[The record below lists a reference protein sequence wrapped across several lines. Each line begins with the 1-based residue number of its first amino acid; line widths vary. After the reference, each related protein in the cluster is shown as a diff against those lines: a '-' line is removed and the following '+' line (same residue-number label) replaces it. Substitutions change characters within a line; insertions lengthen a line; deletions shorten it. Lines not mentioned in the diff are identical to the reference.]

1 MPEVMATIS
10 DNHRLVYYILKVAGS
25 PAVEIFNFYSRTEY
39 NARDILVLNMLPVI
53 TGPTVTGSSDEAGDG
68 VYISGDVKLQDVLCD
83 SGNLTCGRTGK
94 RYIKQATLEPHDD
107 NTMVVTYYL
116 RNGEILMHP
125 ASNDQPPSEKLIYPF
140 SPILIGRVDHL
151 NTPLGLAVLKDRL
164 NDMVREKAVELHD
177 RVSTGTQPGTSG
189 SQVPRMTF
197 EPATSSDDSANA
209 SSVDSSI
216 TIPTTT
222 TASSSILAGTIGSVP
237 TTVGPDTSNS
247 SNLGS
252 VLTSGLDAE
261 FEPWMA
267 STAADPPSSR
277 PGSSQSL
284 PTPDGSPSKE
294 GPPRRPRSTTPI
306 RARRRQKMTDKSYR
320 PDPRFQ
326 PITTFFTPSPPKGS
340 PPDTSPTS
348 GQKRR
353 SGRLNPEDQ
362 PDPKRPSIT
371 PPVGN
376 GSQDTTS
383 LTSQSMDLTNPIPA
397 NGNNQSSSIEEITL
411 DDPITLMEPAPNSS
425 VEIIGERRPHGEPM
439 TFIDLVDDSPNSSR
453 EDSSRQVISISSSR
467 HSQGVQ
473 PPEEDSPA
481 PSEPGHDFLTRANIT
496 LHTNLPMA
504 KPPQHV
510 FIKAENNHLSVKFL
524 TFRANNLEDLVHAF
538 FAEPEDFDNPPE
550 LQGVA
555 DFAFERLLTPDDSQD
570 SAQAAN
576 ISTSSS
582 EFDTSKVSTVSKD
595 SPNVSRGT
603 ITISD
608 PEDSILPVD
617 NSNPQTMSQSLR
629 EMELVRDIGFERDSS
644 IQIEDVRTAGETT
657 LDDFAEDAA
666 ANPQHHPQG
675 DGVQGNGGV
684 HPAPGNGQGHDDQ
697 GARGNGGEGDP
708 GAQGNGGDEEGE
720 RGVTRG

>member
-1 MPEVMATIS
+1 
-10 DNHRLVYYILKVAGS
+10 
-25 PAVEIFNFYSRTEY
+25 
-39 NARDILVLNMLPVI
+39 
-53 TGPTVTGSSDEAGDG
+53 
-68 VYISGDVKLQDVLCD
+68 
-83 SGNLTCGRTGK
+83 
-94 RYIKQATLEPHDD
+94 
-107 NTMVVTYYL
+107 
-116 RNGEILMHP
+116 
-125 ASNDQPPSEKLIYPF
+125 
-140 SPILIGRVDHL
+140 
-151 NTPLGLAVLKDRL
+151 
-164 NDMVREKAVELHD
+164 
-177 RVSTGTQPGTSG
+177 
-189 SQVPRMTF
+189 
-197 EPATSSDDSANA
+197 
-209 SSVDSSI
+209 
-216 TIPTTT
+216 
-222 TASSSILAGTIGSVP
+222 
-237 TTVGPDTSNS
+237 
-247 SNLGS
+247 
-252 VLTSGLDAE
+252 
-261 FEPWMA
+261 
-267 STAADPPSSR
+267 
-277 PGSSQSL
+277 
-284 PTPDGSPSKE
+284 
-294 GPPRRPRSTTPI
+294 
-306 RARRRQKMTDKSYR
+306 
-320 PDPRFQ
+320 
-326 PITTFFTPSPPKGS
+326 
-340 PPDTSPTS
+340 
-348 GQKRR
+348 
-353 SGRLNPEDQ
+353 
-362 PDPKRPSIT
+362 
-371 PPVGN
+371 
-376 GSQDTTS
+376 
-383 LTSQSMDLTNPIPA
+383 
-397 NGNNQSSSIEEITL
+397 
-411 DDPITLMEPAPNSS
+411 MEPAPNSS

-481 PSEPGHDFLTRANIT
+481 LSEPGHNFLTRANIT

-576 ISTSSS
+576 VSTSSS
-582 EFDTSKVSTVSKD
+582 EFDTAKVSTVSKD